1 MVVVAVAVAVVTRSE
16 EVADIVAAETC
27 STAAAEIAVVAAV
40 AAGMQLLAANMA
52 VDTVAFAD
60 DLVART
66 SVEEAFVPALVVVE
80 LTKDTGTPPIKLF

>member
-1 MVVVAVAVAVVTRSE
+1 MVAVAVVTRSE
-16 EVADIVAAETC
+16 EVAGIVAAEAC

-40 AAGMQLLAANMA
+40 AAAAGVQLFAANMV

-60 DLVART
+60 DQLART